1 MDGIEWER
9 FQQLRKQWGAKSVAV
24 IGDVMLDH
32 YYWGV
37 VNRLSPEA
45 PVPIVDLQ
53 EESFHLG
60 GASNVANN
68 LACLGLHPV
77 IFGVVGNDEAGRT
90 LRELLEQNGME
101 SAGIIVDEQRPTTVK
116 TRIIGN
122 NQHIAR
128 LDRENRAVLPPQL
141 TAQLVGLIES
151 FASQLDAVIFQD
163 YDKGVITPQLIE
175 TVKQIAH
182 RFDLPIFVDPK
193 YRNFFHYTNVTF
205 FKPNKKETQDALH
218 LPLQTFEDV
227 EKAGNQLRHRL
238 NADLVLITLGAD
250 GMVLFDSS
258 DTATHI
264 STRARHVADVSGAG
278 DTVIATFVA
287 AFLGGATPGEA
298 AALSNIAAGAVCE
311 EPGIIPI
318 TMAMLERAIQQ
329 AEELYDSST

>member
-1 MDGIEWER
+1 MDGIEQQR
-9 FQQLRKQWGAKSVAV
+9 FQQLRQQWNAKYVAV

-32 YYWGV
+32 YYWGTV
-37 VNRLSPEA
+37 SRLSPEA

-53 EESFHLG
+53 DESFHLG

-77 IFGVVGNDEAGRT
+77 IFGVVGNDDAGQMLT
-90 LRELLEQNGME
+90 ALLEENGME
-101 SAGIIVDEQRPTTVK
+101 NAGIIVDPDRPTTVK

-128 LDRENRAVLPPQL
+128 LDRENRAALSTTL
-141 TAQLVGLIES
+141 TAQLIGILDS
-151 FASQLDAVIFQD
+151 FASQLDAIIFQD
-163 YDKGVITPQLIE
+163 YDKGVITPELID
-175 TVKQIAH
+175 TVKNIAQ

-193 YRNFFHYTNVTF
+193 YRNFFHYTDVTF
-205 FKPNKKETQDALH
+205 FKPNKKEMQDAMH
-218 LPLQTFEDV
+218 TPLSSLEDV
-227 EKAGNQLRHRL
+227 YQAGKQLRQRL
-238 NADLVLITLGAD
+238 HTDMLLVTLGAE
-250 GMVLFDSS
+250 GMVLFDNH

-287 AFLGGATPGEA
+287 AFLGGAAHMEA
-298 AALSNIAAGAVCE
+298 ALLANIAAGIVCE

-318 TMAMLERAIQQ
+318 TLPMLERAVQQ
-329 AEELYDSST
+329 AEELYDRST

>member
-1 MDGIEWER
+1 MDGIDWQR
-9 FQQLRKQWGAKSVAV
+9 FQQLRQQWNAKSVAV

-68 LACLGLHPV
+68 LTCLGLHPV
-77 IFGVVGNDEAGRT
+77 IFGVVGNE
-90 LRELLEQNGME
+90 ELLEQNGME

-128 LDRENRAVLPPQL
+128 LDREDRTVLSAPL

-151 FASQLDAVIFQD
+151 FASQLDAIVFQD
-163 YDKGVITPQLIE
+163 YDKGVITPQLID

-193 YRNFFHYTNVTF
+193 YRNFFHYTDVTF
-205 FKPNKKETQDALH
+205 FKPNKKETQDAIRSKML
-218 LPLQTFEDV
+218 
-227 EKAGNQLRHRL
+227 KKRG
-238 NADLVLITLGAD
+238 
-250 GMVLFDSS
+250 
-258 DTATHI
+258 I
-264 STRARHVADVSGAG
+264 SFASVSM
-278 DTVIATFVA
+278 
-287 AFLGGATPGEA
+287 
-298 AALSNIAAGAVCE
+298 
-311 EPGIIPI
+311 PI
-318 TMAMLERAIQQ
+318 WC
-329 AEELYDSST
+329 